1 MSIAENGSAMLIG
14 GLNAQYR
21 VDADINFDLGNG
33 DKSTDSFFDLSSA
46 APKPATACSK
56 SG

>member
-33 DKSTDSFFDLSSA
+33 DKDRQLFRLVQRRS
-46 APKPATACSK
+46 
-56 SG
+56 